1 MAERRKKERKRRIEL
16 AKKEAS
22 RSRSNPSSKT
32 TDTRKVDR
40 VVRANSEAAR
50 LFKTKRDESPQ
61 TGASHQGSAVNTN
74 EENIDLN
81 YIKTKKE

>member
-1 MAERRKKERKRRIEL
+1 MELSKKEL
-16 AKKEAS
+16 A

-32 TDTRKVDR
+32 TDARKVER
-40 VVRANSEAAR
+40 PVRSNSEAGR
-50 LFKTKRDESPQ
+50 LHKTKRDESPE
-61 TGASHQGSAVNTN
+61 TGPSIHQGSVVNTN